1 MSTRTDR
8 SGFTLI
14 ELLIVVI
21 VIGIL
26 AAIAIPRFSSAR
38 DKSFRATMMADLKNL
53 AHQQEVYH
61 NANFTFSADLDVLEA
76 LESQGVTLAINEAD
90 GNGWA
95 ATAVHSAVPNEQ
107 CGIYHGDATP
117 ANGAP
122 ASQESIVQC
131 SF

>member
-1 MSTRTDR
+1 MNTHRDT

-38 DKSFRATMMADLKNL
+38 DKSFRATMMSDLKNL

-61 NANFTFSADLDVLEA
+61 NDNFTFSDDLTA
-76 LESQGVTLAINEAD
+76 LQAIQSEGVTVTVNEAD

-95 ATAVHSAVPNEQ
+95 ATAVHSGVPTEQ
-107 CGIYHGDATP
+107 CGIYHGDASA

-122 ASQESIVQC
+122 ASQPSIVEC